1 MARYFKK
8 FPKAN
13 YTLNNYNENYITNL
27 TVRFSFE
34 EKLKNNTIAY
44 YPYIVKDGDTPET
57 LASKIYGS
65 VERHWVI
72 LLLND
77 IIDPQFDWPL
87 PYGAFET
94 YIKDKYAK
102 NASVGQTG
110 FEWASSNI
118 HSYYKVISETVS
130 DSTGVQVTNAKEY
143 EIDSTSYAAL
153 ATSTDVINL
162 SNTTTLY
169 VNITKKTKTYYDYEQ
184 EINENKKTIKLLNP
198 DLVLDLESQ
207 IEEIFLDGAL

>member
-1 MARYFKK
+1 MARYFRK

-27 TVRFSFE
+27 TVRFSLE
-34 EKLKNNTIAY
+34 EKLKNNVIAY
-44 YPYIVKDGDTPET
+44 YPYIIKDGDTPEI

-87 PYGAFET
+87 PYRAFET

-110 FEWASSNI
+110 FEWANSNI
-118 HSYYKVISETVS
+118 HSYYKVISETVV
-130 DSTGVQVTNAKEY
+130 DSTGTKVTNTKEY
-143 EIDSTSYAAL
+143 EIDATSYAAL
-153 ATSTDVINL
+153 STSIDTIDLTDG
-162 SNTTTLY
+162 TTLY
-169 VNITKKTKTYYDYEQ
+169 VDISKKTKSYYDYEQ
-184 EINENKKTIKLLNP
+184 EINENKKRIKLLNP

-207 IEEIFLDGAL
+207 IEEIFLDGAV